1 MISEFDLQEIKE
13 RASNKAFAKLQ
24 ILYIE
29 RDNLEDDIKSGNESI
44 VPVETLK
51 SMYNSTLKEIKV
63 WNYITKLIETD
74 EI

>member
-1 MISEFDLQEIKE
+1 MNNEFDKKEIKE

-29 RDNLEDDIKSGNESI
+29 RDNLESDIKSGNDSI

-51 SMYNSTLKEIKV
+51 NMYDCTLKEIKV

>member
-1 MISEFDLQEIKE
+1 MISDFDLQEIKE

-29 RDNLEDDIKSGNESI
+29 RDNLEDDVKSGNESV

-51 SMYNSTLKEIKV
+51 NMYNSTLKEIKV
-63 WNYITKLIETD
+63 WSYIAKLIETD

>member
-1 MISEFDLQEIKE
+1 MISDFDLQEIKE
-13 RASNKAFAKLQ
+13 RASHKAFAKLQ

-63 WNYITKLIETD
+63 WSYIAKLIETD

>member
-1 MISEFDLQEIKE
+1 MISDFDLQEIKE

-29 RDNLEDDIKSGNESI
+29 RDNLEDDVKSRNESV

-51 SMYNSTLKEIKV
+51 NMYNSTLKEIKV
-63 WNYITKLIETD
+63 WSYIAKLIETD